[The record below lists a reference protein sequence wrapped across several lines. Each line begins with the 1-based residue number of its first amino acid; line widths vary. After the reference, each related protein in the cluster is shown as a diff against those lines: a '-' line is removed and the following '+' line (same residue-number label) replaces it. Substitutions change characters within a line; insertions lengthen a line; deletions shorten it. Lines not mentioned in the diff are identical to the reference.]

1 MKFKVL
7 ILSALRNLKRN
18 KNRSFLTMLGI
29 IIGIASVITIVAL
42 GNAYK
47 DKLIKDM
54 TGENSGEI
62 KLQANFANKDMK
74 IDMSNQAIFS
84 NLEKKSIEKLD
95 QVDKVELA
103 YGERFFWISN
113 YSKYKRY

>member
-47 DKLIKDM
+47 DKIIKDI
-54 TGENSGEI
+54 TGENNGEI
-62 KLQANFANKDMK
+62 KLQAMFANKDIN
-74 IDMSNQAIFS
+74 IDMSSQGIFS
-84 NLEKKSIEKLD
+84 NLEKKAVQKLE
-95 QVDKVELA
+95 QVDKVELV
-103 YGERFFWISN
+103 YGNDSFGSDN
-113 YSKYKRY
+113 YSKYKK